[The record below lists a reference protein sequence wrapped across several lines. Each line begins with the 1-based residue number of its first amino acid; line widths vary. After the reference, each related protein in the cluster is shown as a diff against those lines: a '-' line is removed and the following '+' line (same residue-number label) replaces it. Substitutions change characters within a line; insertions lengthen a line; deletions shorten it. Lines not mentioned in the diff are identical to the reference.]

1 MINPLICFPKGLWSP
16 DSLAIMLW
24 VGISIVKIV
33 ERCYCSFFVEKILE
47 SVNSLCMFN
56 ILLSVFQQC
65 ASLLVNENFP
75 MLVWRYFNNNL
86 VSTVP
91 HLVKFS
97 CVMST
102 SSILLKVL

>member
-1 MINPLICFPKGLWSP
+1 MISPLICFPKGLWSP
-16 DSLAIMLW
+16 DGLAIMLW

-47 SVNSLCMFN
+47 SVNSLCVFN
-56 ILLSVFQQC
+56 ILLSAFQQG
-65 ASLLVNENFP
+65 AALLVNENFP
-75 MLVWRYFNNNL
+75 MLVWLYFNKNL

-91 HLVKFS
+91 CLVKFS

-102 SSILLKVL
+102 SSISLKVL